1 MAPTTFLQTLQRE
14 VARMHAAH
22 PERVGDIARAH
33 ALIMLGMVQP
43 TDDPTT
49 AHVLSSDGA
58 THYTVNGSCNC
69 QAGQHGKTCKHL
81 HSWRLYQYVHRIG
94 ICIFSDCGSNTYAR
108 K

>member
-22 PERVGDIARAH
+22 PEREGDITRAH
-33 ALIMLGMVQP
+33 ALILQGMVTP

-49 AHVLSSDGA
+49 AHVLSSDGT

-69 QAGQHGKTCKHL
+69 QAGQHGRDCKHL
-81 HSWRLYQYVHRIG
+81 HAWKLYQYIATRVQQLL
-94 ICIFSDCGSNTYAR
+94 AAAP
-108 K
+108 